1 MDLNTVTQL
10 VTAALAV
17 LAVIWHHQ
25 HTTSKLRNR
34 LVNVEHRLARME
46 GFLGIGM
53 PAAAAAKAPGADLA
67 RKRPEDSEKT

>member
-25 HTTSKLRNR
+25 RTTSKLRNR

-67 RKRPEDSEKT
+67 RKRPEDSEEA